1 MGTCEVQGLIDIG
14 IVQGMILRFH
24 TSLQGDD
31 PLFKSIK
38 DGRFGVFSED
48 GIGSSS
54 ILLVLSQ
61 ECSLSSRDYVEIVQG
76 KKEKKFDPKRNNHLL
91 DAQDYGKLV
100 IKVGDDYYGFKEPLI
115 TKLPQSILIDA
126 IQDDKVI
133 IGERIAPHVKRR
145 LLDWRVLEYIR
156 EPFPDKFNRAL
167 SEYRKDRGQWF
178 FDYLV
183 DNQEGIDSL
192 RIFISPEDD
201 ESAEEYQI
209 VVSALLTE
217 EASEGLETE
226 TSVNIEK
233 MLTELN
239 SDYSFISPLQIMD
252 IQGELTL
259 PESVSL
265 AFTQPYDE
273 FTFSAAYHMR
283 EFNLQFLCY

>member
-1 MGTCEVQGLIDIG
+1 MNTCEAQDLIDIG

-24 TSLQGDD
+24 SSLKNDD
-31 PLFKSIK
+31 PLFNSIK
-38 DGRFGVFSED
+38 DGRFGIFSDE
-48 GIGSSS
+48 GVGSAS

-61 ECSLSSRDYVEIVQG
+61 ECSLSSRDYVELVQG
-76 KKEKKFDPKRNNHLL
+76 KKEKKFDPQRNNHLL

-100 IKVGDDYYGFKEPLI
+100 IKIDDDYFGFKEPLI
-115 TKLPQSILIDA
+115 TKLPQSILMKA
-126 IQDDKVI
+126 IQEEKVS

-145 LLDWRVLEYIR
+145 LLDWRVLEYVR

-167 SEYRKDRGQWF
+167 LEFRKGKGQWF
-178 FDYLV
+178 FDYLA

-192 RIFISPEDD
+192 RVYITPEDN

-209 VVSALLTE
+209 VVAALMTDG
-217 EASEGLETE
+217 ASEELQTE
-226 TSVNIEK
+226 TSANIER
-233 MLTELN
+233 MLTELYE
-239 SDYSFISPLQIMD
+239 DYQFISPLQIID
-252 IQGELTL
+252 VQDELTL
-259 PESVSL
+259 PGPVSL